1 MDNKRHRHKIKRQIN
16 ESVLTVATYIIAVA
30 FVFPVLWV
38 FLMSLKKSVDAL
50 RSRRSGSFA
59 Q

>member
-38 FLMSLKKSVDAL
+38 FLMSLKIGGRFCDPPKWIF
-50 RSRRSGSFA
+50 R